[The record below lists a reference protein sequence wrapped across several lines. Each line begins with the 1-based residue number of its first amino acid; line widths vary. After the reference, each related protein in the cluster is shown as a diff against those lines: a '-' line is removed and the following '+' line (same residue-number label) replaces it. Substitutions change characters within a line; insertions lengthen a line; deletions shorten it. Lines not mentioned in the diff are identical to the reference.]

1 MDMEAVALVVAAV
14 VGSTGLASLITG
26 GVQLSRASRL
36 KKAVHDMSEIVALH
50 ESGTSESDAAK
61 YALKVLTLDLVAIRV
76 VRVGARAALI
86 IFGIVVGILAVAMA
100 IFMPGGAGESIRH
113 DSTML
118 LAGALLAG
126 SYTVTLVGAFVYLL
140 RGKRERLV
148 AQVLQ
153 DGFRESTVLIESPP
167 LRTERVKTGNKAKR
181 RGT

>member
-36 KKAVHDMSEIVALH
+36 QKAVHDMSEIVALH

-76 VRVGARAALI
+76 VRVGARTALI
-86 IFGIVVGILAVAMA
+86 IFGLVVVAVAAAVA
-100 IFMPGGAGESIRH
+100 IFIPGGAGDSITH
-113 DSTML
+113 NPAML
-118 LAGALLAG
+118 LTGALLAG
-126 SYTVTLVGAFVYLL
+126 SYTITLVGAFVYLF

-148 AQVLQ
+148 AQVLH
-153 DGFRESTVLIESPP
+153 DGFRESTVLIASTP
-167 LRTERVKTGNKAKR
+167 LRMERF
-181 RGT
+181 